1 MNDMGVFDIIL
12 SVLMIFIGAVG
23 GVSSFVRKARR
34 GQSKFVLFVIS
45 VLFLAGGIVCLA
57 FGVPVTEYI

>member
-1 MNDMGVFDIIL
+1 MGAFDIIL

-23 GVSSFVRKARR
+23 GVSAFVRKARR

-57 FGVPVTEYI
+57 FGVPVTEFI

>member
-1 MNDMGVFDIIL
+1 MGVFDIIL

-23 GVSSFVRKARR
+23 GVSSFVRKARK

-45 VLFLAGGIVCLA
+45 VLFITGGILCLV
-57 FGVPVTEYI
+57 FGVPVTEFI

>member
-1 MNDMGVFDIIL
+1 MGVFDVIL

-23 GVSSFVRKARR
+23 GVSSFVQKARR
-34 GQSKFVLFVIS
+34 GQSKFVSFVIS

-57 FGVPVTEYI
+57 FGVPVTEFI

>member
-1 MNDMGVFDIIL
+1 MGLLDIIL

-23 GVSSFVRKARR
+23 GASSFVRKARR

-45 VLFLAGGIVCLA
+45 ALFMAGGILCLA
-57 FGVPVTEYI
+57 FGVPVTEFI